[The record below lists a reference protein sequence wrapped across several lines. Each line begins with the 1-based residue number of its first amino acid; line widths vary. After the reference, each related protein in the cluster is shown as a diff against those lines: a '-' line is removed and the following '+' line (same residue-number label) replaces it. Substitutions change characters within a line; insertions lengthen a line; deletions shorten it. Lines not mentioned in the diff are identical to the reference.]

1 MNFNK
6 QMIDLVR
13 EIRRRVPSDD
23 KPGIKLANPELLNE
37 LIPVFQLSTDTVTKT
52 LIKELFHVAGGEWP
66 DRLVNKSFDVDEGE
80 DENGEPKKKY
90 ITKTYRGQTE
100 LVEVKPVMEDKPQI
114 QRIYRGQLVTS

>member
-23 KPGIKLANPELLNE
+23 KPGIKLANPDLLHE
-37 LIPVFQLSTDTVTKT
+37 LIPIFQFSTDTVTKT
-52 LIKELFHVAGGEWP
+52 LIKELFSVAGDGWP
-66 DRLVNKSFDVDEGE
+66 ERLVEKSFDVDE
-80 DENGEPKKKY
+80 DEYDNEEPKKRY

-100 LVEVKPVMEDKPQI
+100 LVEVNVSEEKPQI
-114 QRIYRGQLVTS
+114 QRIYRGQLVSS

>member
-37 LIPVFQLSTDTVTKT
+37 LIPIFQMSTDTVTKT
-52 LIKELFHVAGGEWP
+52 LIKELFQVAGDGWP
-66 DRLVNKSFDVDEGE
+66 ERLVSKSFEVDS
-80 DENGEPKKKY
+80 DQYDNGEPKKKY

-100 LVEVKPVMEDKPQI
+100 LVEVKPMMEDKPQV